1 MTGAK
6 SPEAGGEYKPELKR
20 TLGSFQVF
28 AVSFAFI
35 SVAVGI
41 FGTYDQVL
49 RTGGPLGIWLWPI
62 VAFGQGLVALVIAQF
77 AARIALTGSSYQ
89 WASRLA
95 NPRIGWGFG
104 WLTFCWLGIGTV
116 AADNALASQAFMPLF
131 GMHADEG
138 TARLITVAVLLVQ
151 AVLVVAS
158 VRIVAFLNS
167 SAVVVEVAIVG
178 VLAIALIV
186 AVVVTGH
193 GSVENLTSRGVSA
206 GAPNYFGAGGG
217 LMLATIMG
225 LATLVGFDAAA
236 NLAEEAKDP
245 YRTVPR
251 AIVGSVV
258 AAAVLGMVFLIALT
272 VSITDIKKISLTDAS
287 VAAIMRDQLGPVVE
301 KILLVAVTFSF
312 FAAGMVTMA
321 IGARLVY
328 AMARDVRFPFH
339 RTFRRVNPRT
349 HTPIPATI
357 LIFGGGVVLM
367 VALPGDALLQLIT
380 AGTILPVIIYGAT
393 VVLYLAVRKRLAAK
407 EGAFSLGRWELP
419 VAIGALVWL
428 VVALLVLVLPHES
441 RVPVLIVV
449 GLILAGG
456 MFFLFMLT
464 FDRTS
469 LEPEPTDVERPRSLM
484 CAYRSSAVIALARPA
499 REALPPAPVTRL
511 PAELALGL
519 GVRGTLHLGHRRCRR
534 LAASPPRRLA
544 GGQPAEPGRDPPWWL
559 GIQRAGQHRRPLP
572 NRRLRIG
579 AAITASAA
587 RLIEVPGPQKPPSR
601 STRPSPHSILVTARS
616 RYRRPSTTNRS
627 DAGGFGS
634 RGSASVST
642 GPPELAH
649 QKAPEP
655 RCTLDRGWAVRVLRH
670 FGCPPHETRL
680 LSASEMS

>member
-1 MTGAK
+1 MPVPAREREVAADGDR
-6 SPEAGGEYKPELKR
+6 PELKR

-28 AVSFAFI
+28 AISFAFI

-95 NPRIGWGFG
+95 SPRIGWGFG

-131 GMHADEG
+131 GIHPDESV
-138 TARLITVAVLLVQ
+138 ARLITVAVLLVQ
-151 AVLVVAS
+151 VVLVVAS

-167 SAVVVEVAIVG
+167 AAVVVEVAIIG
-178 VLAIALIV
+178 VMAIALIV
-186 AVVVTGH
+186 VVAVTGH
-193 GSVENLTSRGVSA
+193 GSIENLGSRGVAA
-206 GAPNYFGAGGG
+206 GTPNYFGAGGG

-251 AIVGSVV
+251 AIIGSVV

-272 VSITDIKKISLTDAS
+272 VSIRDIKKISLTEGS

-301 KILLVAVTFSF
+301 KILLVAVTCSF

-328 AMARDVRFPFH
+328 AMSRDGRFPCH
-339 RTFRRVNPRT
+339 RTFRRVNPCT

-357 LIFGGGVVLM
+357 LIFGAGVVLM
-367 VALPGDALLQLIT
+367 VVLPGDALLQLIT
-380 AGTILPVIIYGAT
+380 AGTILPVIIYGST

-407 EGAFSLGRWELP
+407 EGAFSLGRWDLP
-419 VAIGALVWL
+419 VAIGALAWL

-441 RVPVLIVV
+441 RIPVLIDV
-449 GLILAGG
+449 GLLLTGG
-456 MFFLFMLT
+456 IFFFFMLI

-469 LEPEPTDVERPRSLM
+469 LE
-484 CAYRSSAVIALARPA
+484 
-499 REALPPAPVTRL
+499 
-511 PAELALGL
+511 AEVGDL
-519 GVRGTLHLGHRRCRR
+519 GVLE
-534 LAASPPRRLA
+534 A
-544 GGQPAEPGRDPPWWL
+544 
-559 GIQRAGQHRRPLP
+559 
-572 NRRLRIG
+572 
-579 AAITASAA
+579 
-587 RLIEVPGPQKPPSR
+587 
-601 STRPSPHSILVTARS
+601 
-616 RYRRPSTTNRS
+616 
-627 DAGGFGS
+627 
-634 RGSASVST
+634 
-642 GPPELAH
+642 
-649 QKAPEP
+649 
-655 RCTLDRGWAVRVLRH
+655 
-670 FGCPPHETRL
+670 
-680 LSASEMS
+680 